1 MVSGIFISILT
12 DFFFDFDKNM
22 MEMMP
27 ILPIYSSTF
36 GQMMGIDG
44 VAPPPLHPNYLTLIF
59 FNDNTGG
66 DDCATCV
73 PR

>member
-1 MVSGIFISILT
+1 MVSGIFIS
-12 DFFFDFDKNM
+12 DFVRFFSDFDQNM

-44 VAPPPLHPNYLTLIF
+44 VPPDLFNFKF
-59 FNDNTGG
+59 FSDNTGG
-66 DDCATCV
+66 DDCGTCV